1 MLKSEIARLAHL
13 RRFLALIEGEPAERF
28 YGSLRV
34 R

>member
-13 RRFLALIEGEPAERF
+13 GRFLALIEGEPAERF